1 MRRRDRSWRHGE
13 AFGTSLADILTTA
26 LGCVLLL
33 FLVAVMNIRQAL
45 STEKAAHVRT
55 TEQLVAEEEGRKVA
69 EQERQVVQGAK
80 SAVEQALAAQQ
91 AARGEAERALRAAEE
106 ARRGLDARLLEKDE
120 ALAAAQRT
128 IQSLETRHGR
138 LREAAARVVER
149 LDPGSMAP
157 VDLVFVIDGTR
168 SMEPSLDAARRDL
181 QSLARALGVV
191 STSARVGV
199 VVFRDR
205 REAPGFR
212 LESHPLTGDFMAL
225 GHFLGGI
232 RASSTRVDT
241 DLPEWL
247 EGGLEE
253 AAGAAWRD
261 EAVKLMVVVSDAA
274 TQDQRT
280 AECERIASNFR
291 AKGGRVFVLSTLPAG
306 FDEKP
311 DLAADYRD
319 AVLPEH
325 AAIAAAGGGVHVE
338 GTGSDALVHEALKAV
353 IHTRDA
359 EPIDALKG
367 ALDGDAAPGDLAPDD
382 DGAP

>member
-1 MRRRDRSWRHGE
+1 MRRRDRTWRHGE

-69 EQERQVVQGAK
+69 EQEKQVVQGAK
-80 SAVEQALAAQQ
+80 TAIERALAAQQ

-106 ARRGLDARLLEKDE
+106 DKRGLDAKLLAQAE
-120 ALAAAQRT
+120 ALATAEKT
-128 IQSLETRHGR
+128 IQEMEERHGR

-157 VDLVFVIDGTR
+157 VDLLFVIDGTR

-191 STSARVGV
+191 SASARVGV

-205 REAPGFR
+205 REAEGFR
-212 LESHPLTGDFMAL
+212 LESHPLTNDFESL
-225 GHFLGGI
+225 GQFLAGI
-232 RASSTRVDT
+232 QASSTRVDD

-247 EGGLEE
+247 EGGLQ
-253 AAGAAWRD
+253 AGVTAGWRE

-274 TQDQRT
+274 TQDGRT
-280 AECERIASNFR
+280 ADCERIVRGFR
-291 AKGGRVFVLSTLPAG
+291 DRGGRVFVLSTVPAG
-306 FDEKP
+306 YDAKP

-319 AVLPEH
+319 VVLPEH
-325 AAIAAAGGGVHVE
+325 EAIAAAGGGVHVD
-338 GTGSDALVHEALKAV
+338 GTGSDTLVHEALKAV

-359 EPIDALKG
+359 EPLDALKG
-367 ALDGDAAPGDLAPDD
+367 ALDD
-382 DGAP
+382 DGAAGDGTPDGGAPP